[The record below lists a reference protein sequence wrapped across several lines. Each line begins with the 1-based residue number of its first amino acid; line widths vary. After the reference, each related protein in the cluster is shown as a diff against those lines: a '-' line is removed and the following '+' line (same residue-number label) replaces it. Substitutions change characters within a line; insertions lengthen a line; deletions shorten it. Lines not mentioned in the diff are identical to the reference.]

1 MHRIVAGITTLEQH
15 LEVLS
20 SQPETYRPRC
30 CPHCGL
36 KILWQHGRYSRK
48 ADRRVT
54 RPLLNPVPIYRYRC
68 AGCRRTCSRLPE
80 CIAPRRWY
88 HWLVQQHSL
97 SDRLNGTPAECG
109 ADDGAPAA
117 RRVSRWWCW
126 LQDRGQ
132 VFAFHLSARFPE
144 RGRASEFGAFWRL
157 VFATLGL
164 PRAMA
169 WLDQEVSVP

>member
-1 MHRIVAGITTLEQH
+1 MQRIVAGITTLEQH
-15 LEVLS
+15 LEMVKGKR
-20 SQPETYRPRC
+20 EVYRPPS
-30 CPHCGL
+30 CPHCGIKL
-36 KILWQHGRYSRK
+36 LCQHGYYYRK

-54 RPLLNPVPIYRYRC
+54 RPLLNPVPICRYRC

-117 RRVSRWWCW
+117 RSVSRWWWW

-132 VFAFHLSARFPE
+132 VFAFHLRARFPE
-144 RGRASEFGAFWRL
+144 LGRASEFGAFWRQ

-164 PRAMA
+164 PRAMT
-169 WLDQEVSVP
+169 WLDQEISVP

>member
-48 ADRRVT
+48 ADRRIT
-54 RPLLNPVPIYRYRC
+54 RPLLDPVPICRYRC

-88 HWLVQQHSL
+88 HWLVQQ
-97 SDRLNGTPAECG
+97 
-109 ADDGAPAA
+109 
-117 RRVSRWWCW
+117 
-126 LQDRGQ
+126 
-132 VFAFHLSARFPE
+132 
-144 RGRASEFGAFWRL
+144 
-157 VFATLGL
+157 
-164 PRAMA
+164 
-169 WLDQEVSVP
+169 

>member
-1 MHRIVAGITTLEQH
+1 MHRIVAGITTLAQH

-54 RPLLNPVPIYRYRC
+54 RPLLNPVPICRYRC

-117 RRVSRWWCW
+117 RSVSRWWWW

-132 VFAFHLSARFPE
+132 VFAFHLRARFPE
-144 RGRASEFGAFWRL
+144 LGRASEFGAFWRQ

-169 WLDQEVSVP
+169 WLDQEISVP